1 MTKEQF
7 IAVINEHVADG
18 EEVAVG
24 GWWTKADTEGTLDV
38 PLTDAEWLRFVL
50 WFEKYQENSHDFDEA
65 LYYAIKE
72 RKDDE

>member
-1 MTKEQF
+1 MTKEKF
-7 IAVINEHVADG
+7 IELINEYVADG

-38 PLTDAEWLRFVL
+38 PLTDDEWLRFVL
-50 WFEKYQENSHDFDEA
+50 WFEKYVENGADFDEA

-72 RKDDE
+72 RKDEE